1 MSAAAIG
8 ALLRPDTFVSG
19 GLLDDVDVTIR
30 SCRFK
35 VYDYDGKVPGGVL
48 ALHIEMEDED
58 GQTSDQY
65 YSAGDLRFF
74 TPSNDGKMAVPT
86 GSKTALSSSSN
97 AAQFIVSVVNAGY
110 PVDQLEADV
119 SVFEG
124 MKVHVNR
131 VAQPKRAGI
140 IKNQPQDDSGRE
152 KTILLVSKILAMP
165 GEEPVKKGAATKAGA
180 GTKASAAS
188 KPAAKAST
196 PAAAQADDSD
206 LDSILTDVVM
216 TIVTE
221 AGGSITK
228 KALSTAV
235 FQAMKDNPARN
246 AAVKRVYVDEFL
258 QSGPWTY
265 DGSEVSL
272 G

>member
-1 MSAAAIG
+1 MTSAAIG
-8 ALLRPDTFVSG
+8 ALLRPDSFVSG
-19 GLLDDVDVTIR
+19 GLLDDVDVTIE

-48 ALHIEMEDED
+48 ALHVEMKDED
-58 GQTSDQY
+58 GQVTDQY

-74 TPSNDGKMAVPT
+74 TPSTDGKMAVPT

-131 VAQPKRAGI
+131 VAQPKRTGI
-140 IKNQPQDDSGRE
+140 IKNQPADDSGRE
-152 KTILLVSKILAMP
+152 KTVLLVSKILAMP
-165 GEEPVKKGAATKAGA
+165 GEEPVKKGGASKASA
-180 GTKASAAS
+180 KPSASSKTTTKASA
-188 KPAAKAST
+188 PA
-196 PAAAQADDSD
+196 PAQADDAD
-206 LDSILTDVVM
+206 LDSTLTDIVM

-221 AGGSITK
+221 AGGTITK

-235 FQAMKDNPARN
+235 FQSMKDHPARN

-258 QSGPWTY
+258 QSGPWSY
-265 DGSEVSL
+265 DGSEISL